1 MVTIDNIRI
10 MNCKIFCNYNDKDLI
25 KIKQILEKN
34 KNDLI
39 ICDNPAI
46 KDYFVKNGF
55 KAEFLDEI
63 FPIYSDTTFQIYSN
77 TKKTLQEY
85 EKACKNI
92 KFREMQIVDGLIHY
106 IRNDVLLFERIRM
119 ILEMKKNLNFIFEK
133 FSPSY
138 FSFKKLAYDL
148 GYEKDELE
156 ITVVKDSKIEKIKPG
171 MDYSNLEDFNK
182 FARYKKYFSIYKKN
196 IGNGNS
202 GKISSLLQVSKK
214 AIPFLFKVSKS
225 KLSDLP
231 SGGNPNLALES
242 LKKKISKI
250 NPVEYGFFLSSDRS
264 DLLEA
269 HYKVFEQFFE
279 KRIEFQIFTIDPVTT
294 SFLAKKKF
302 PIMDLFEDSYRL
314 ANILKHSDEG
324 KELNKHLIQAAKKHG
339 LTILYF
345 ENFNRLLLDGVY
357 RALATQMIIEIIL
370 TKMKLKKGIIMDGT
384 MLGRVFSTLAKKY
397 NISTVSIEPLIVD
410 NNAISSLLYKANK
423 ICIYGSQGK
432 EVLKELGIEEDRI
445 AITGN
450 PKYDYITSF
459 NDKNSKRILQEK
471 YGVIVSKKLIAI
483 ALSRWHEKD
492 EEWMSNLI
500 KFSNKNNFEIII
512 KLHPRYKINSQDT
525 ENKIHFINE
534 NCKGK
539 KFHLT
544 FDIDLNLILSSA
556 DVIISE
562 YSNVSVEGVLLGK
575 PVVNVNFMKE
585 KLEQA
590 QNYHKFGAVLYLED
604 YDKFEKTITDILDG
618 SYNKEEL
625 EKGRQKIIDMYNY
638 NNDGKASERI
648 FELIIN

>member
-1 MVTIDNIRI
+1 LVTNDNSRI
-10 MNCKIFCNYNDKDLI
+10 MNCKIFCYYNDKDLSQ
-25 KIKQILEKN
+25 IKQILEKN
-34 KNDLI
+34 QRDMI
-39 ICDNPAI
+39 ICDNPTT
-46 KDYFVKNGF
+46 KDYFIKNGF
-55 KAEFLDEI
+55 KVETLDEI
-63 FPIYSDTTFQIYSN
+63 FPIYSDTTFQIYTN
-77 TKKTLQEY
+77 TKKTLLEY

-106 IRNDVLLFERIRM
+106 IKSDVLLFERIRK
-119 ILEMKKNLNFIFEK
+119 ILEMKKNLNLIFEK

-138 FSFKKLAYDL
+138 FSFKKLAFDM
-148 GYEKDELE
+148 GFEKDELE
-156 ITVVKDSKIEKIKPG
+156 ITVAKDSKIEQIKPG

-196 IGNGNS
+196 IGDGNA
-202 GKISSLLQVSKK
+202 GKISSFLKVSRK
-214 AIPFLFKVSKS
+214 AIPFLFQVSKS

-231 SGGNPNLALES
+231 LRGNIDSVLES
-242 LKKKISKI
+242 LKKKISKLK
-250 NPVEYGFFLSSDRS
+250 PVEYGFFLSSDRA

-269 HYKVFEQFFE
+269 HYKIFEQFIE

-294 SFLAKKKF
+294 SFLIKKKF

-324 KELNKHLIQAAKKHG
+324 KELNKQLIQESRKHD

-345 ENFNRLLLDGVY
+345 ENFNHLLLDGIY
-357 RALATQMIIEIIL
+357 RSLATLMIIEKVIK
-370 TKMKLKKGIIMDGT
+370 KMKLKKAIIMDGT

-397 NISTVSIEPLIVD
+397 EISTVSVESLIVD

-432 EVLKELGIEEDRI
+432 EVLKELGVEGDRI

-459 NDKNSKRILQEK
+459 KVESSKRILQEK
-471 YGVIVSKKLIAI
+471 YGVNVSKKLVVV

-492 EEWMSNLI
+492 EKWMSNLI

-512 KLHPRYKINSQDT
+512 KLHPRYKINSQDS
-525 ENKIHFINE
+525 ENKIQFINE

-539 KFHLT
+539 KYHLT
-544 FDIDLNLILSSA
+544 FDIDLNVILSAA

-604 YDKFEKTITDILDG
+604 YEKFEKIIKDILAG
-618 SYNKEEL
+618 NYNKDEL

-638 NNDGKASERI
+638 NNDGKASKRI
-648 FELIIN
+648 FDLIIK